1 MTIQKWLVELLKSI
15 YGKMKETPK
24 YLIDYKTFTTTLSQ
38 LREAAQKENA
48 THGNDVFLVVLEELE
63 PSFMSRKEARALAR
77 AYLAE
82 EAQREAAALE
92 KRLGGAQLE
101 SHPLFE
107 KVSREESEKLLETLR
122 ATWEKLE
129 EMEDGDAAKSLAF
142 FLTRN
147 ASVLC
152 VLLGDVWLQSAL
164 HVLRESCEAAV
175 SACGEHG

>member
-1 MTIQKWLVELLKSI
+1 MASLKAI
-15 YGKMKETPK
+15 YAKMKETPK

-38 LREAAQKENA
+38 LKEAAQKENA

-63 PSFMSRKEARALAR
+63 PTFMSRKEARALAR

-92 KRLGGAQLE
+92 RRLGGAQLE

-107 KVSREESEKLLETLR
+107 KVSRESGEALLGALRETW
-122 ATWEKLE
+122 TKLE
-129 EMEDGDAAKSLAF
+129 EMEDGDAAKSLVF
-142 FLTRN
+142 FLSRN

-152 VLLGDVWLQSAL
+152 VLLGDAWLRSAVR
-164 HVLRESCEAAV
+164 VLRESADAAV
-175 SACGEHG
+175 SACGVCWRP

>member
-1 MTIQKWLVELLKSI
+1 METLKTI
-15 YGKMKETPK
+15 YAKMNESPK

-38 LREAAQKENA
+38 LKETAQKENT

-63 PSFMSRKEARALAR
+63 PTFMSRKEARAP

-82 EAQREAAALE
+82 EAQKEAAALE

-107 KVSREESEKLLETLR
+107 KVSREEGEKLLGKLKE
-122 ATWEKLE
+122 TWETLE
-129 EMEDGDAAKSLAF
+129 EMEDGDAAKSLVF
-142 FLTRN
+142 FLSRN

-152 VLLGDVWLQSAL
+152 VLLGDAWLRSTL
-164 HVLRESCEAAV
+164 GVLRESCEAAV
-175 SACGEHG
+175 SGRGEGE